1 MESLMKQVFGVFM
14 LLCLHGFGQA
24 NLGKMYFRHPQYLLT
39 FDKVLHTDK
48 TLHLENIRFCQY
60 LKGVKILDLKKEGSF
75 TIDRSDG
82 GNYYIDEYQLIDE
95 ASALVYIDLTIQLN
109 EELNITSESY
119 KVSCQP
125 TSGEDAFELTPIYSQ
140 SNFIK
145 RFRNNEVQEI
155 RIRNEI
161 NLENNELTTME
172 DSIVKRPLK
181 SNEIGDVSGNIYT
194 TVTIGDQVWMA
205 ENLRSDSFNDGTA
218 LMNLNATQWANTPAS
233 GIINKNSE
241 GYFYN
246 FYTLTDDKNICPQGF
261 WVPTEK
267 DIARLYNEITPYDEK
282 LKITMNG
289 VKKRVY
295 SPWLAPIVIPVSSI
309 AHLTWWALESTVAGV
324 VVAGAVATDISY
336 LLPWAAADLFI
347 LGPLTGWT
355 TKNKYRKN
363 AVARAKSNSVFMD
376 TLGYSLKLN
385 KKGKWEQA
393 NFIPKNYWNEF
404 TLAVINADSSL
415 IELNSNE
422 AKARM
427 AKNVGD
433 ANYHLTYNAF
443 PTSDFKFRLSSFLFD
458 EGSLNYEKFMAITP
472 YRDINRGIYRADYPN
487 QKYTSQAIKMK
498 PNHQPVLTLLL
509 SGGAKQE
516 FSNQFNFNLS
526 NENTIQSFD
535 YRNMKIGVETGISY
549 NLYGG
554 PAVWGFG
561 KDHELFNVWRES
573 DKADPMKIA
582 TQVRCVSYQIK

>member
-1 MESLMKQVFGVFM
+1 MKRPMKQVFWVFM

-48 TLHLENIRFCQY
+48 TLHLENVRFCQY
-60 LKGVKILDLKKEGSF
+60 LKGVKILDQKYEWHI
-75 TIDRSDG
+75 TINGLD
-82 GNYYIDEYQLIDE
+82 GNYYIEEFELINE
-95 ASALVYIDLTIQLN
+95 ASYTVYIDLSMQLN

-119 KVSCQP
+119 KVLCNTMS
-125 TSGEDAFELTPIYSQ
+125 ENDEFELTPIYSQ

-145 RFRNNEVQEI
+145 RFRNNEVQEV
-155 RIRNEI
+155 RIHNEI
-161 NLENNELTTME
+161 NLETNELTTME

-181 SNEIGDVSGNIYT
+181 SNEIGDVSGNIYS
-194 TVTIGDQVWMA
+194 TVAIGDQVWMA

-218 LMNLNATQWANTPAS
+218 LMNLNATQWANTPAA
-233 GIINKNSE
+233 GIIDKNSE

-282 LKITMNG
+282 VKITMNG

-295 SPWLAPIVIPVSSI
+295 APWLAPIVIPVSSI
-309 AHLTWWALESTVAGV
+309 THLSWWALESTVAGV
-324 VVAGAVATDISY
+324 VVAGAVATDLSY

-363 AVARAKSNSVFMD
+363 AVAQAKFNSVFMD

-385 KKGKWEQA
+385 NKGKWHQA
-393 NFIPKNYWNEF
+393 NFIPKDYWNEF

-433 ANYHLTYNAF
+433 ANYRLTYNAF
-443 PTSDFKFRLSSFLFD
+443 PTLDFKFRLASYLFD

-472 YRDINRGIYRADYPN
+472 YRNINFGDYPN
-487 QKYTSQAIKMK
+487 QKFTSKTI
-498 PNHQPVLTLLL
+498 NIRSRHQPVLTLLL

-516 FSNQFNFNLS
+516 FSNQFNFNLG
-526 NENTIQSFD
+526 NVNNIQSPQ
-535 YRNMKIGVETGISY
+535 NKIKIGVETGISY
-549 NLYGG
+549 DLYGN
-554 PAVWGFG
+554 PAVWGIG
-561 KDHELFNVWRES
+561 YTKDHELFNIWRDS

-582 TQVRCVSYQIK
+582 TQVRCVSYIIK

>member
-1 MESLMKQVFGVFM
+1 MKQVFWVFM

-48 TLHLENIRFCQY
+48 TLHLENVRFCQY
-60 LKGVKILDLKKEGSF
+60 LKGVKILDLKKEGY
-75 TIDRSDG
+75 INMVGSDG
-82 GNYYIDEYQLIDE
+82 TYYDEFNLIE
-95 ASALVYIDLTIQLN
+95 SKEGSVYIELSIQLN
-109 EELNITSESY
+109 EELNITNEYYNVSY
-119 KVSCQP
+119 QP
-125 TSGEDAFELTPIYSQ
+125 FSGEGDFQLTPIYSQ
-140 SNFIK
+140 SNVIK
-145 RFRNNEVQEI
+145 RFRNNEVQEV
-155 RIRNEI
+155 RIHNEI
-161 NLENNELTTME
+161 NLETNELTTLE

-218 LMNLNATQWANTPAS
+218 LMNLNAAQWANTPAA
-233 GIINKNSE
+233 GIIDKNSE

-261 WVPTEK
+261 MVPTEK
-267 DIARLYNEITPYDEK
+267 DIARLYNEITPYDEQV
-282 LKITMNG
+282 KITMNG

-295 SPWLAPIVIPVSSI
+295 APWLAPIVIPVSSI
-309 AHLTWWALESTVAGV
+309 IHLTWWALESTAAGV
-324 VVAGAVATDISY
+324 AVAGAVATDLAY
-336 LLPWAAADLFI
+336 LLPWSAADLFI

-393 NFIPKNYWNEF
+393 SFIPKDYWNEF

-415 IELNSNE
+415 IELNSKE

-427 AKNVGD
+427 ARNVGD
-433 ANYHLTYNAF
+433 ADYRLTYNAF
-443 PTSDFKFRLSSFLFD
+443 PTLDFKFRLTTFLFD

-472 YRDINRGIYRADYPN
+472 YRKTQREDYPY
-487 QKYTSQAIKMK
+487 QKFTLKTIKIK
-498 PNHQPVLTLLL
+498 SPYLPVLTLLL

-526 NENTIQSFD
+526 IENNIKHPENQM
-535 YRNMKIGVETGISY
+535 MKNGVVTGISY
-549 NLYGG
+549 DLYGY
-554 PAVWGFG
+554 PAVWGIG
-561 KDHELFNVWRES
+561 NTKSEHELLNGW
-573 DKADPMKIA
+573 DNYKGDPMKNA
-582 TQVRCVSYQIK
+582 TQVRCVSYIIK

>member
-1 MESLMKQVFGVFM
+1 MKRPMKQVFWVFM

-48 TLHLENIRFCQY
+48 TLHLENVRFCQY
-60 LKGVKILDLKKEGSF
+60 LKGVKILDLKKEGY
-75 TIDRSDG
+75 INMVGSDG
-82 GNYYIDEYQLIDE
+82 IYSDEFNLIE
-95 ASALVYIDLTIQLN
+95 SKEGSVSIDLSIQLN

-119 KVSCQP
+119 IVSYWP
-125 TSGEDAFELTPIYSQ
+125 FSGEGDFQLTPIYSQ
-140 SNFIK
+140 SNVIK
-145 RFRNNEVQEI
+145 RFRNNEVQEV
-155 RIRNEI
+155 RIHNEI
-161 NLENNELTTME
+161 NLETNELTTLE

-218 LMNLNATQWANTPAS
+218 LMNLNAAQWANTPAA
-233 GIINKNSE
+233 GIIDKNSE

-261 WVPTEK
+261 MVPTEK
-267 DIARLYNEITPYDEK
+267 DIARLYNEITPYDEQV
-282 LKITMNG
+282 KITMNG

-295 SPWLAPIVIPVSSI
+295 APWLAPIVIPVSSI
-309 AHLTWWALESTVAGV
+309 IHSTWWALESTAAGV
-324 VVAGAVATDISY
+324 AVAGAVATDLAY
-336 LLPWAAADLFI
+336 LLPWSAADLFI

-363 AVARAKSNSVFMD
+363 AVAQAKFNSVFMD

-385 KKGKWEQA
+385 KKGKWHQA
-393 NFIPKNYWNEF
+393 NFIPKDYWSEF

-427 AKNVGD
+427 ARNVGD
-433 ANYHLTYNAF
+433 ADYRLTYNPF
-443 PTSDFKFRLSSFLFD
+443 PTLDFKFRLTTFLFD
-458 EGSLNYEKFMAITP
+458 EGSLYYERFMAITP
-472 YRDINRGIYRADYPN
+472 YRKTQREDYPN
-487 QKYTSQAIKMK
+487 QKFTSKTISIRS
-498 PNHQPVLTLLL
+498 PYLPVLTLLL

-535 YRNMKIGVETGISY
+535 YQIMKIGVETGISY
-549 NLYGG
+549 DLYGG
-554 PAVWGFG
+554 PAVWGIG
-561 KDHELFNVWRES
+561 KTKDHELFNVWRDS
-573 DKADPMKIA
+573 HKADPMKIA
-582 TQVRCVSYQIK
+582 TQVRCVSYIIK